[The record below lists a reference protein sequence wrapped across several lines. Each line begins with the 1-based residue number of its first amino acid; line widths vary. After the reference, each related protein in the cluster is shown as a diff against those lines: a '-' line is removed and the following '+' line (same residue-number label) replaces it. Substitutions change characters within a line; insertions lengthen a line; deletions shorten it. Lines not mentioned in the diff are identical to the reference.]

1 MFQNGRR
8 VRKWRKTSSFKTH
21 RAITVVHVIIKAAKK
36 RVVRAHEAISGGE
49 IRAKAGQAVAVL
61 RVAMVR
67 PVAMGD
73 PAVNGDFV
81 AMADPI
87 TIGGP
92 VATARPAAPA
102 AMLSWRPRSP
112 LSNHCLRSIP
122 LW

>member
-1 MFQNGRR
+1 M
-8 VRKWRKTSSFKTH
+8 
-21 RAITVVHVIIKAAKK
+21 AKAAKK
-36 RVVRAHEAISGGE
+36 RVARAHEAISGGE
-49 IRAKAGQAVAVL
+49 IRTKAGQVVAVL
-61 RVAMVR
+61 RVAMAR
-67 PVAMGD
+67 PVAMEG

-92 VATARPAAPA
+92 VAMVRPAALA

-112 LSNHCLRSIP
+112 LSNRCLRSIP

>member
-1 MFQNGRR
+1 MH
-8 VRKWRKTSSFKTH
+8 KWRKTSSFKTH
-21 RAITVVHVIIKAAKK
+21 RTINVVRVMAKAAKN
-36 RVVRAHEAISGGE
+36 RVARAREAISGGE

-61 RVAMVR
+61 CVAMAR
-67 PVAMGD
+67 PVAMEG

-92 VATARPAAPA
+92 VAMVRPAALA

-122 LW
+122 SW